1 MDIFR
6 SDELYNEFMVL
17 QQRHEQVER
26 EPFSL
31 AHQFESL
38 ASAQHQLLNNI
49 NSNRPL
55 SDTDSHAIRR
65 LQIMFREETNTWR
78 LTRSLLRD
86 QIMAQGKGEQTL
98 PCMDPISDE
107 QRIANLYVIDDDIRR
122 LQIVCDW
129 LEANEFSELE
139 TDDKSVAMYLEAPI
153 AWETTFFAMRTN
165 KSPANISSMDPDA
178 PISSNKSLAH
188 EDREIEIKLL
198 KFLFRFLRAG
208 RLSEGQDLAQ
218 RVGYHWLS
226 AILDGWL
233 PYHQDEENAVVTGNK
248 KRDVWKLTCF
258 KASKMHGL
266 TSYEKAILGV
276 LGGNLKSVLPVCNSW
291 ADQLWARL
299 RCSIDVQIEKAL
311 RSPEFV
317 PQENRN
323 LTSYPKEFY
332 ESYQDIQNIFESI
345 DEKKI
350 ISPFKEETIYHVI
363 QRHLILNNLDGLLE
377 QLKDWS
383 SRLEYEDN
391 LVENR
396 EAVSPHFLRFYAHLV
411 LFLRQVNL
419 VPADD
424 ARGTKILESYIGQLT
439 QQKSFE
445 SVAYYTN
452 FLPSYNQ
459 ILSYAKLL
467 VTISEPEE
475 RKHCLSIASE
485 YKLDID
491 EITQTVVEFILEE
504 PSDQT
509 PANPESTKT
518 SQSDRRKID
527 SLDYLLYP
535 EPKNYIAILHR
546 GNALLRH
553 FALQNKAEALKQVFL
568 KLPTNLIKLVEHQWR
583 LHTDKDIVPG
593 LRNNIRELEGFSL
606 LLEAQENLAQ
616 WSEWHRSKPEEP
628 KKPANLAKFCIN
640 VNYEQRLKQYQSDMN
655 LWEQLR
661 EVRTKSLVTK
671 VNELCH
677 FQDGWMVDIPTD
689 GGKSDPEA
697 ARLRQMTE
705 LRKIYIPQM
714 ITICFNVLYLTNRY
728 DDCLEISH
736 LLADESLGLYNEF
749 TKVQLRDYL
758 DKISEVIKIMVKQ

>member
-6 SDELYNEFMVL
+6 SEELYNEFMAL
-17 QQRHEQVER
+17 QQRHEQVGR
-26 EPFSL
+26 ESFSL
-31 AHQFESL
+31 AHQFETL
-38 ASAQHQLLNNI
+38 ASNQHQILTNM

-55 SDTDSHAIRR
+55 TDTDSHAVRR

-78 LTRSLLRD
+78 LARSLLRD
-86 QIMAQGKGEQTL
+86 YILTKEEPVM
-98 PCMDPISDE
+98 PCMDAISDE
-107 QRIANLYVIDDDIRR
+107 QKIANLYVIDDDIRR

-139 TDDKSVAMYLEAPI
+139 NDDKIVAMCLEAPV
-153 AWETTFFAMRTN
+153 AWETTFFSMRTN
-165 KSPANISSMDPDA
+165 RSSTNISSMHPDA

-198 KFLFRFLRAG
+198 KFLFKFLRAG

-218 RVGYHWLS
+218 RVGYHWLA

-233 PYHQDEENAVVTGNK
+233 PHHQDEEQAVETGNR

-258 KASKMHGL
+258 RASKMHGL

-299 RCSIDVQIEKAL
+299 RCSIDVKIEKAL
-311 RSPEFV
+311 RDPDSSG
-317 PQENRN
+317 QENRGLAN
-323 LTSYPKEFY
+323 YPKEFFD
-332 ESYQDIQNIFESI
+332 SYQDIINIFKSI
-345 DEKKI
+345 DERKI
-350 ISPFKEETIYHVI
+350 VSPYKEETIHHVI
-363 QRHLILNNLDGLLE
+363 QRHLILNNLGGLLE
-377 QLKDWS
+377 QLKDWC

-391 LVENR
+391 LAENQ
-396 EAVSPHFLRFYAHLV
+396 EAISPHFLRFYAHLV
-411 LFLRQVNL
+411 LFLRQINL
-419 VPADD
+419 VSADD
-424 ARGTKILESYIGQLT
+424 PRGTTILESYIRHLT
-439 QQKSFE
+439 QQKSIE

-452 FLPSYNQ
+452 FLPAYHQ
-459 ILSYAKLL
+459 IMSYAKLL

-475 RKHCLSIASE
+475 RKHCLKIAMD

-491 EITQTVVEFILEE
+491 EITQTVVEIILEE

-509 PANPESTKT
+509 TNNTDSTKT
-518 SQSDRRKID
+518 TQIDGRKID

-553 FALQNKAEALKQVFL
+553 FALQRKAEALKQVFL
-568 KLPTNLIKLVEHQWR
+568 KLPMNLIKLVEHQWR

-593 LRNNIRELEGFSL
+593 LRNNIRELEGFRL

-628 KKPANLAKFCIN
+628 KKPANLSKFCIN
-640 VNYEQRLKQYQSDMN
+640 VNYEQRLKQYQSDLN

-661 EVRTKSLVTK
+661 EIRTKNLVTK
-671 VNELCH
+671 VEELCR
-677 FQDGWMVDIPTD
+677 FQDGWMVDIPTEND
-689 GGKSDPEA
+689 KSNSEA
-697 ARLRQMTE
+697 QRLRQMSE

-714 ITICFNVLYLTNRY
+714 ITVCFNVLYLTNRY

-736 LLADESLGLYNEF
+736 ILADESLRLHHVF

-758 DKISEVIKIMVKQ
+758 DKISEVIKVMVRK